1 MTTILTGTPSLV
13 IPTWAE
19 REFNAKQL
27 QDVGGG
33 RVMSPDEVTGSALAE
48 TVNAMMTNGDMD
60 KAVALKEN
68 VCTSQYGGAGR
79 AAELIRR
86 LL

>member
-19 REFNAKQL
+19 REFNAKRL
-27 QDVGGG
+27 QEVGGG
-33 RVMSPDEVTGSALAE
+33 RVMSPDEVTGDGLAE
-48 TVNAMMTNGDMD
+48 TVHAMMTDGDMD
-60 KAVALKEN
+60 KAAALKED
-68 VCTSQYGGAGR
+68 VCAAQYGGAGR
-79 AAELIRR
+79 AVDLICR